1 MSFIHLRM
9 NIPVPQIHAFNFNT
23 SNKIGFPHILMS
35 FIPGF
40 RVCDKWFVR
49 TESTTLKERRRGVL
63 DTAAEAI
70 SQWQNFEF
78 DKIGIFTVS
87 WRHNVNEVDPNSA
100 LLYVR
105 RW

>member
-1 MSFIHLRM
+1 MSFIQLRT
-9 NIPVPQIHAFNFNT
+9 NIPVPQVHAFDFNT

-40 RVCDKWFVR
+40 RVFDKWFDR
-49 TESTTLKERRRGVL
+49 TGSTPLKERRRRIL
-63 DTAAEAI
+63 DAAAEAM

-87 WRHNVNEVDPNSA
+87 WRHTVNEVDPNSA
-100 LLYVR
+100 LLYV
-105 RW
+105 